1 MRAAVLFGL
10 ALLAACSREPDFDER
25 YDAVS
30 KEIGAK
36 AKEIDAELQ
45 SRARAAGDSAASG
58 NSAPGQAQDDG
69 SRQ

>member
-10 ALLAACSREPDFDER
+10 ALLAGCSREPDFDER

-30 KEIGAK
+30 QEIGTK
-36 AKEIDAELQ
+36 AKEMDAELQ
-45 SRARAAGDSAASG
+45 SRAKAAGDSAASE
-58 NSAPGQAQDDG
+58 NSAPGQAHNDG